1 MDLDLK
7 RLSFLYN
14 ALKEKTPKE
23 MASDPVLR
31 KLSAELR
38 EIYIQYIRTEKYT
51 VQNLSREIQ
60 ADEILFVRLLPSVRR
75 AQEIAAEAATQ

>member
-7 RLSFLYN
+7 RLNFLYN

-31 KLSAELR
+31 ELSAELR

-60 ADEILFVRLLPSVRR
+60 ADEIFFVRLLPSVRR

>member
-31 KLSAELR
+31 ALSAELR
-38 EIYIQYIRTEKYT
+38 EIYIQYIRTEQYT

>member
-31 KLSAELR
+31 ALSAELR
-38 EIYIQYIRTEKYT
+38 EIYIQYIRTEQYT

-75 AQEIAAEAATQ
+75 AQEIAAEAATK